1 MNIQV
6 GDVIRLRKQHPCGS
20 NEWQVVQVG
29 IDIRIQCLGC
39 QRYILMDRFVL
50 QQKIK
55 AVISQS
61 SPTTGSSKMKPF
73 E

>member
-6 GDVIRLRKQHPCGS
+6 GDVIRLRKPHPCGS

-50 QQKIK
+50 QRKIK
-55 AVISQS
+55 AVISQN
-61 SPTTGSSKMKPF
+61 SPSIESSKRKPS

>member
-6 GDVIRLRKQHPCGS
+6 GDVIRLRKPHPCGS

-61 SPTTGSSKMKPF
+61 SPTTESSKMKPF

>member
-6 GDVIRLRKQHPCGS
+6 GDVIRLRKPHPCGS

-61 SPTTGSSKMKPF
+61 SPTTESNKMKPF